1 MSTCAVHFMS
11 LILINFLKR
20 NNKGTQPWSNG
31 NWPFSME
38 NMSRRW
44 FGDGVPAYLPPLF
57 LLTKQAMSA
66 TRVRS
71 TTAHMVPMIQPWVE
85 MSLRW
90 PSAPEKQNQDG
101 ELKDQCVFEYDSPLK
116 PSSYN
121 FIFDWKQNNMMDSS
135 LRGCS
140 HIIFDTPYNTISSE
154 RIFDRRKTKTN
165 AQRRRENK
173 YNHIHHSQ
181 YQFIND
187 MPVLLWQ
194 VTSQITKLHRLWHLS
209 LLSPLTWVWITS
221 SKMLAL
227 SSSLLA
233 MRRTVYTAPGW
244 SPSIT
249 WKLWEVLTASEIRQL
264 PSPTQPSTRSA
275 QAASLY

>member
-11 LILINFLKR
+11 LIWIHFLKR

-121 FIFDWKQNNMMDSS
+121 FIFDWNRTTWWIQVWED
-135 LRGCS
+135 
-140 HIIFDTPYNTISSE
+140 
-154 RIFDRRKTKTN
+154 
-165 AQRRRENK
+165 
-173 YNHIHHSQ
+173 
-181 YQFIND
+181 
-187 MPVLLWQ
+187 VL
-194 VTSQITKLHRLWHLS
+194 TSYSTLPITLS
-209 LLSPLTWVWITS
+209 LLKEFLIGEKQKQMHRDAGKTNTITFTTVNINS
-221 SKMLAL
+221 SMICLYCYGRLQVRSLNSIDCDTSL
-227 SSSLLA
+227 SSH
-233 MRRTVYTAPGW
+233 
-244 SPSIT
+244 
-249 WKLWEVLTASEIRQL
+249 LWLESG
-264 PSPTQPSTRSA
+264 
-275 QAASLY
+275 